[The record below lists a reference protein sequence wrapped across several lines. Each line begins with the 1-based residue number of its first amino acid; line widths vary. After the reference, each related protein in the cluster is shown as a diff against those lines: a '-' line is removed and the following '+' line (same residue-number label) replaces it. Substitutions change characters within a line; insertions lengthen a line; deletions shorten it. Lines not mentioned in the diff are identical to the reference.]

1 MYKRRVDSLFE
12 QSDNAGAV
20 IAIAKYNEILS
31 KLYYAENSLKKRLEG
46 LLIFYNDKNTVWQE
60 MPQMDIYN
68 KFKSTYNKIFP
79 KWCRSTI
86 HFVKENWNSYNEYPD
101 VLGACYMYLCELL
114 IETIETEEFEVFKE
128 NYENLF
134 DIMLLYYEYCKQEL
148 YPITNSSQNIQTI
161 SLRTNP
167 IVEFGMISGYAY
179 LWGELSNDSRWKD
192 LVLSCT
198 NNKIVKGNYIGNM
211 CQILQTVSDS
221 FPFIRSHDILHNQ
234 WIRRMNIMFEE
245 KGKISWKE
253 SHFRYEYDG
262 DLSLIHI

>member
-1 MYKRRVDSLFE
+1 M
-12 QSDNAGAV
+12 
-20 IAIAKYNEILS
+20 
-31 KLYYAENSLKKRLEG
+31 
-46 LLIFYNDKNTVWQE
+46 
-60 MPQMDIYN
+60 
-68 KFKSTYNKIFP
+68 
-79 KWCRSTI
+79 
-86 HFVKENWNSYNEYPD
+86 HFVKENWNSYNKYPD

-114 IETIETEEFEVFKE
+114 IETIETENFEIFKE

-134 DIMLLYYEYCKQEL
+134 EIMLLYYEYCKQEL
-148 YPITNSSQNIQTI
+148 YSITNNSQNIQTI
-161 SLRTNP
+161 SLCTNP

-192 LVLSCT
+192 LVLSST
-198 NNKIVKGNYIGNM
+198 NNKIAKGNYVDYI
-211 CQILQTVSDS
+211 CQILQAVSDN

-262 DLSLIHI
+262 DSKLLKLVLNNKGNSNFLKYNAYEIYAIVVLNRFLSVEKRYHARNRWETKYEK